1 MSRSKTIQIDLDKRV
16 GELEAI
22 LKDLTERPKE
32 ERLEIIRVLTR
43 PPKLNNWN
51 ALPYQDLDTWLGM
64 AIVVEVSVLPEMELS
79 QKERRNLKAN
89 LKNNK
94 NRLAKRL
101 YSGKAILLKGNDT
114 SSYHPQHSGGS

>member
-1 MSRSKTIQIDLDKRV
+1 MSSTKTVQIDLNKCV
-16 GELEAI
+16 AELEAI

-32 ERLEIIRVLTR
+32 ERSEIVRVLTR

-64 AIVVEVSVLPEMELS
+64 AIVVEVSVLPEMELLER
-79 QKERRNLKAN
+79 ERRNLEAN

-94 NRLAKRL
+94 DRLAKRL
-101 YSGKAILLKGNDT
+101 FSSRKILLRGSDNWP
-114 SSYHPQHSGGS
+114 YHLQHSSG